1 MVYRKLANK
10 YDELNHGNCG
20 MLAIALHEK
29 FHMDSFL
36 FVENEAEPNKLYHI
50 RWRRN
55 YNHGRFESIW
65 LR

>member
-36 FVENEAEPNKLYHI
+36 FVDDKLTSEAVPKQAFWKEALLPETL
-50 RWRRN
+50 
-55 YNHGRFESIW
+55 
-65 LR
+65 